1 MKNAMISKTIMI
13 ASSVVL
19 LAGCATTPEQCDPYN
34 RDASLVAKLSCDTS
48 GAYRA
53 QVEQREQQVRLD
65 QEENALF
72 HQVYS
77 DIRAQQQA
85 TREDLSV
92 QQEKQQA
99 LNSSLQTLLTRL
111 QARSGEEL
119 GLQHRLNAIEQQL
132 NANQEPARDEAEI
145 EARRARLAE
154 LEQQVSRLQQSL
166 GYE

>member
-1 MKNAMISKTIMI
+1 MNKTMMTNVIMI
-13 ASSVVL
+13 ASSMLL

-53 QVEQREQQVRLD
+53 QVEKREQQVHLD

-72 HQVYS
+72 HQVYQ
-77 DIRAQQQA
+77 DIQAQQNA
-85 TREDLSV
+85 TRESLSV
-92 QQEKQQA
+92 QQEKQQS
-99 LNSSLQTLLTRL
+99 LNNSLQALLNRL
-111 QARSGEEL
+111 QARTGEEL
-119 GLQHRLNAIEQQL
+119 GLQHRLNDIEQQL
-132 NANQEPARDEAEI
+132 HANQEPARDEADMV
-145 EARRARLAE
+145 ARRARLAE